1 MDTAHLRQAHQHLVA
16 ISTQLDTVREAL
28 QRAVDAPPGAA
39 HQHALQ
45 YALPLVRE
53 LRHHAMAL
61 AASIGAAEAV
71 R

>member
-1 MDTAHLRQAHQHLVA
+1 MDTAHL
-16 ISTQLDTVREAL
+16 
-28 QRAVDAPPGAA
+28 PPGAA

-53 LRHHAMAL
+53 LRVHAAQV
-61 AASIGAAEAV
+61 AAHIGAAEAV